1 MNKYKMFL
9 AAALA
14 LAMAVP
20 AFATEV
26 RVSVEQNLNSGLTAT
41 YTSSGL
47 LTTNTYKVRND
58 GKVFIHFKKTGAGAC
73 TVTIVTPNTSQGLAI
88 SDRTVN
94 VPATTGDVFVG
105 PLPASLFNN
114 SASDVEFTISD
125 TVGLSFAV
133 IRN

>member
-1 MNKYKMFL
+1 MNKVKMFL
-9 AAALA
+9 MLALSLA
-14 LAMAVP
+14 LAVP
-20 AFATEV
+20 AAAVEV
-26 RVSVEQNLNSGLTAT
+26 RVSVEQALKAGLTAT

-58 GKVFIHFKKTGAGAC
+58 GRVFIHFKKTGAGAA

-88 SDRTVN
+88 ADQTVT

-105 PLPASLFNN
+105 PLAASLFNDA
-114 SASDVEFTISD
+114 SSDVSFSFSD

-133 IRN
+133 IRL